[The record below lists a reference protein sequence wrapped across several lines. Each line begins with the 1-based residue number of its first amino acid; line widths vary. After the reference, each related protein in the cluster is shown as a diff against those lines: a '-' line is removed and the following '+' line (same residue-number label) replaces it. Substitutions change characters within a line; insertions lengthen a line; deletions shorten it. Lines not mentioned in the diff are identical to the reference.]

1 MKNTFSFSPR
11 PNDRKERE
19 KKKKEHD
26 APYIA
31 NQISMSNKTRRKT
44 K

>member
-19 KKKKEHD
+19 KKKEHD